1 MLQVFAFKCDH
12 TDAGCVGC
20 KSSSEVM
27 CHRFPLNPQAEHQL
41 WLSFYIFLPGYED
54 LSAHAHDYHFVT

>member
-12 TDAGCVGC
+12 TDAGCVGLQVILRSNMSQIFP
-20 KSSSEVM
+20 KSPSRTSAVAKF
-27 CHRFPLNPQAEHQL
+27 C
-41 WLSFYIFLPGYED
+41 IFLPGYED